1 MYIESVFHTPD
12 EVELASS
19 LYLTWAGHRICKP
32 DHSIGP
38 RVLPNYKMVLVVE
51 GSGFFRLNDQDRLI
65 RAGDLF
71 FCFPNVIHHYFANT
85 SDPWTIK
92 WFSFNG
98 NRCAQIMRSLG
109 VTPDE
114 PIFADCMT
122 VKLLSYVDEIIAGLK
137 RDNEHTYAAT
147 GYSYLIFDELLS
159 IRNNEGLASEKEIAE
174 NELLEK
180 IKRFV
185 RLNYANTLSVDVV
198 AAHLNYSRSFISHFF
213 KQHAG
218 MSLPQFVNE
227 FRIRRACEL
236 LSQMDMNNEE
246 IAMSVGYDDA
256 LYFIKVFKRYMQ
268 ITPQKYRQR
277 MQDEA
282 QRRTNE

>member
-1 MYIESVFHTPD
+1 M
-12 EVELASS
+12 
-19 LYLTWAGHRICKP
+19 
-32 DHSIGP
+32 
-38 RVLPNYKMVLVVE
+38 
-51 GSGFFRLNDQDRLI
+51 
-65 RAGDLF
+65 
-71 FCFPNVIHHYFANT
+71 
-85 SDPWTIK
+85 
-92 WFSFNG
+92 
-98 NRCAQIMRSLG
+98 
-109 VTPDE
+109 
-114 PIFADCMT
+114 
-122 VKLLSYVDEIIAGLK
+122 
-137 RDNEHTYAAT
+137 
-147 GYSYLIFDELLS
+147 
-159 IRNNEGLASEKEIAE
+159 
-174 NELLEK
+174 LEK

-213 KQHAG
+213 KRHAG